1 MIELIEYVRYIGYAL
16 LAMLAAYFTLRLLGE
31 RAISRI
37 VQKEVD
43 DVVNGEE
50 YKVKGRFE

>member
-1 MIELIEYVRYIGYAL
+1 VIELIEYVRYIGYAL